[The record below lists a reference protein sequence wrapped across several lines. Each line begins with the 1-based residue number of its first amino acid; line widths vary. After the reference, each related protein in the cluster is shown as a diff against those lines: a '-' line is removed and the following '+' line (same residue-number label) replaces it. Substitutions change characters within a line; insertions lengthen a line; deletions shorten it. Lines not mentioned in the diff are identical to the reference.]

1 MSKRLIALFAFAFV
15 IATTMAAYA
24 EVQNVKVGG
33 DVSVIAFDRNT
44 FNLRNVKSDNAN
56 KKTDYNGLA
65 AIAHVKIMADLTDAV
80 STNIV
85 LVNEQALG
93 VDNRTSGEDDSVAI
107 DQAYMTLKDMFGQPF
122 TLKAGIQPVR
132 LGSGL
137 VLGSSPAKAP
147 FTNELDGLSTRNS
160 FGGFVGILDL
170 KPVTITGAALKV
182 YEGSLAV
189 NSDDVNAYAVNV
201 AYDLAEAGLKGGVAE
216 AYWIEAKT
224 HKEPVDNYGIRAETV
239 LIDNLNVGAEF
250 CYQRAQFADGNSKS
264 NNAWLANASYTFADV
279 AMSPMIGVDFTR
291 LSRNWDPMLEDM
303 APADIADVL
312 FPNTNVTCYGVN
324 LGVKPME
331 DLSALLRFAA
341 FRSVKPIASMSPT
354 STFKNDLATYAMDEN
369 RDLGKE
375 WDLHLTYDYTEDV
388 QFGLMGGYFIT
399 GKAFSKSNRKD
410 ASQVIG
416 SMKVS
421 F

>member
-15 IATTMAAYA
+15 VATSMAAYA

-33 DVSVIAFDRNT
+33 DVSILAFDRNT
-44 FNLRNVKSDNAN
+44 FNLRNIKNSGTATDKKS
-56 KKTDYNGLA
+56 DYNGLA
-65 AIAHVKIMADLTDAV
+65 SIAHVKIMADLTDAV

-85 LVNEQALG
+85 LVNEQILG
-93 VDNRTSGEDDSVAI
+93 AASQTLGEDGSVAI
-107 DQAYMTLKDMFGQPF
+107 GQANVTLKDMFGQPF
-122 TLKAGIQPVR
+122 TMKAGIMPVS
-132 LGSGL
+132 LGSAL
-137 VLGSSPAKAP
+137 VLGAPAAKEP
-147 FTNELDGLSTRNS
+147 FATELDGFTTRKS
-160 FGGFVGILDL
+160 FSGFVGILDL
-170 KPVTITGAALKV
+170 KPITLTGAALKV
-182 YEGSLAV
+182 TEGTLNV
-189 NSDDVNAYAVNV
+189 NNDDVNAYAINA
-201 AYDLAEAGLKGGVAE
+201 AYDLAEAGMKGGVAE
-216 AYWIEAKT
+216 AYWIEKNA
-224 HKEPVDNYGIRAETV
+224 HKAPVDNYGIRAQTV

-250 CYQRAQFADGNSKS
+250 CYQREQFADANTKS

-279 AMSPMIGVDFTR
+279 AMTPMIGVDFTR
-291 LSRNWDPMLEDM
+291 LSKNWDVMLEDM

-312 FPNTNVTCYGVN
+312 LPNTNVTCYGIN
-324 LGVKPME
+324 LGAKPME
-331 DLSALLRFAA
+331 DLSALLRFASL
-341 FRSVKPIASMSPT
+341 RSVKPTAVT
-354 STFKNDLATYAMDEN
+354 GYALNGWANYDMDEN

-388 QFGLMGGYFIT
+388 QFGLMGGYFIP